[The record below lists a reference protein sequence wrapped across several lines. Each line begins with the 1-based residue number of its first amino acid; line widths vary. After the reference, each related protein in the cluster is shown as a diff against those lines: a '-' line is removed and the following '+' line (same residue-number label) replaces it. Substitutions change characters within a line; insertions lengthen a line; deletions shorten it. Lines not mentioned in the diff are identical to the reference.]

1 MTDATGLLEHV
12 AGIARRLA
20 AEEDLDGLLQ
30 RIVDLGEQ
38 EIDRCDGVSLMLIRK
53 GGRVSTPAFS
63 SPIARDSDLAQF
75 ATDQGPCL
83 EAIREHQTII
93 IDDLQTEARWPEYR
107 ERALRLGVRSMLSIR
122 LFVQEDTMGA
132 LDFYSLVPNAFGR
145 TAQLYGQVFSSHA
158 AIALKTAITET
169 GLVAAVETRDTIGQA
184 KGILMERHGL
194 TAEAAFAR
202 LQQLSQ
208 DGNQQ
213 LRDLAEEVV
222 RTGDIPR

>member
-1 MTDATGLLEHV
+1 
-12 AGIARRLA
+12 
-20 AEEDLDGLLQ
+20 
-30 RIVDLGEQ
+30 
-38 EIDRCDGVSLMLIRK
+38 
-53 GGRVSTPAFS
+53 
-63 SPIARDSDLAQF
+63 
-75 ATDQGPCL
+75 
-83 EAIREHQTII
+83 
-93 IDDLQTEARWPEYR
+93 
-107 ERALRLGVRSMLSIR
+107 
-122 LFVQEDTMGA
+122 MGA

-158 AIALKTAITET
+158 AIALKTTITET